1 MEKLNMANYAM
12 AQMKEQSTELKK
24 KIFQRLISKYT

>member
-24 KIFQRLISKYT
+24 KKDFLEANI

>member
-1 MEKLNMANYAM
+1 MEKLNMANYGM

-24 KIFQRLISKYT
+24 KKIFLEANI

>member
-24 KIFQRLISKYT
+24 KDFFRG

>member
-24 KIFQRLISKYT
+24 KDFLEPNI